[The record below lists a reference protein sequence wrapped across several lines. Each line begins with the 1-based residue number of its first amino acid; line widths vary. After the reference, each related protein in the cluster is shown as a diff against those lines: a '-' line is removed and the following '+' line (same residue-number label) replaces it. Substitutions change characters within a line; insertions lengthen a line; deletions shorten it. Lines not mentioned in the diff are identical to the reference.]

1 MNKDKIIET
10 EDRYYPSVY
19 QKFPIVITHGDGIYV
34 FDNDNKKYIDCMS
47 AYGVAI
53 LGHNNKNIIDALVQ
67 QSQKIISCHGSLYSD
82 IRSDALESFINICPK
97 SLNKVFL
104 SNSGAESIEAALKL
118 AIKHTGRNQIISM
131 KGSYHGKTLGTLSVT
146 WNPKYRKNYN
156 SLLDTKFV
164 SFNNSDELLSTIT
177 KETGAI
183 IIEPIQGENGVYQ
196 AQTEFMKQ
204 IREICYEKNILL
216 IVDEVQTGLGR
227 TGKMW
232 AHQHYDIEPDI
243 LCSGKG
249 LASGLPVGATV
260 ASEEIFNSFQ
270 KGDHTTTYGANPF
283 VCASIKST
291 IDYLVQNNVPQRNNE
306 LGSILLS
313 ELSVLR
319 SKYDIIREIR
329 GLGLMT
335 GVEFRFD
342 IKNLLNQLL
351 QNGLLTLYSGR
362 NILRLLPPFIITEE
376 QIHDVVMIIENTI
389 NQINK
394 NTGSN

>member
-291 IDYLVQNNVPQRNNE
+291 IDYLVQNNIPQRNNE

>member
-19 QKFPIVITHGDGIYV
+19 QKFPIVITRGDGIYV

-53 LGHNNKNIIDALVQ
+53 LGHSNKTIIDALVQ

-82 IRSDALESFINICPK
+82 IRSEALESFINICPK

-204 IREICYEKNILL
+204 IREVCYEKNILL

-313 ELSVLR
+313 ELSALR

-394 NTGSN
+394 NAGSN

>member
-19 QKFPIVITHGDGIYV
+19 QKFPIVITRGDGIYV

-53 LGHNNKNIIDALVQ
+53 LGHSNKTIIDALVQ

-82 IRSDALESFINICPK
+82 IRSEALESFINICPK

-131 KGSYHGKTLGTLSVT
+131 KGSYHGTTLGTLSVT

-204 IREICYEKNILL
+204 IREVCYEKNILL

-313 ELSVLR
+313 ELSALR

-394 NTGSN
+394 NAGSN

>member
-19 QKFPIVITHGDGIYV
+19 QKFPIVITRGDGIYV

-118 AIKHTGRNQIISM
+118 AIKHTGKNQIISM

-204 IREICYEKNILL
+204 IREVCYEKNILL
-216 IVDEVQTGLGR
+216 IIDEVQTGLGR

-232 AHQHYDIEPDI
+232 AHQHYGIEPDI

-249 LASGLPVGATV
+249 LAAGLPVGATV
-260 ASEEIFNSFQ
+260 ASEEVFSSFQ
-270 KGDHTTTYGANPF
+270 KGDHTTTYGASPF

-291 IDYLVQNNVPQRNNE
+291 IDYLVQNNIPQRNNE

-313 ELSVLR
+313 ELSALR
-319 SKYDIIREIR
+319 SKHDIIREIR
-329 GLGLMT
+329 GLGLMI

-376 QIHDVVMIIENTI
+376 QVHDVVMIIDNTI

-394 NTGSN
+394 NAGSN

>member
-19 QKFPIVITHGDGIYV
+19 QKFPIVITRGDGIYV

-118 AIKHTGRNQIISM
+118 AIKHTGKNQIISM

-204 IREICYEKNILL
+204 IREVCYEKNILL
-216 IVDEVQTGLGR
+216 IIDEVQTGLGR

-232 AHQHYDIEPDI
+232 AHQHYGIEPDI

-249 LASGLPVGATV
+249 LAAGLPVGATV
-260 ASEEIFNSFQ
+260 ASEEVFSSFQ
-270 KGDHTTTYGANPF
+270 KGDHTTTYGASPF
-283 VCASIKST
+283 VCASIKAT
-291 IDYLVQNNVPQRNNE
+291 IDYLVQNNIPQRNNE

-313 ELSVLR
+313 ELSALR
-319 SKYDIIREIR
+319 SKHDIIREIR
-329 GLGLMT
+329 GLGLMI

-376 QIHDVVMIIENTI
+376 QVHDVVMIIDNTI

-394 NTGSN
+394 NAGSN

>member
-1 MNKDKIIET
+1 M
-10 EDRYYPSVY
+10 
-19 QKFPIVITHGDGIYV
+19 
-34 FDNDNKKYIDCMS
+34 
-47 AYGVAI
+47 
-53 LGHNNKNIIDALVQ
+53 
-67 QSQKIISCHGSLYSD
+67 
-82 IRSDALESFINICPK
+82 
-97 SLNKVFL
+97 
-104 SNSGAESIEAALKL
+104 
-118 AIKHTGRNQIISM
+118 
-131 KGSYHGKTLGTLSVT
+131 
-146 WNPKYRKNYN
+146 
-156 SLLDTKFV
+156 
-164 SFNNSDELLSTIT
+164 
-177 KETGAI
+177 
-183 IIEPIQGENGVYQ
+183 
-196 AQTEFMKQ
+196 
-204 IREICYEKNILL
+204 

-376 QIHDVVMIIENTI
+376 QIHDVVMIIESTI

>member
-53 LGHNNKNIIDALVQ
+53 LGHSNKNIIDALVQ

-82 IRSDALESFINICPK
+82 IRSEALESFINICPK

-204 IREICYEKNILL
+204 IREVCYEKNILL
-216 IVDEVQTGLGR
+216 IVDEVQTGWGR

-291 IDYLVQNNVPQRNNE
+291 IDYLVQNNIPQRNNE

-313 ELSVLR
+313 ELSALR

-394 NTGSN
+394 NAGSN

>member
-53 LGHNNKNIIDALVQ
+53 LGHSNKNIIDALVQ

-82 IRSDALESFINICPK
+82 IRSEALESFINICPK

-204 IREICYEKNILL
+204 IREVCYEKNILL

-291 IDYLVQNNVPQRNNE
+291 IDYLVQNNIPQRNNE

-313 ELSVLR
+313 ELSALR

-394 NTGSN
+394 NAGSN

>member
-53 LGHNNKNIIDALVQ
+53 LGHSNKNIIDALVQ

-82 IRSDALESFINICPK
+82 IRSEALESFINICPK

-204 IREICYEKNILL
+204 IREVCYEKNILL

-291 IDYLVQNNVPQRNNE
+291 IDYLVQNNIPQRNNE